1 MQCTKPSLA
10 RTLNDAKVHPYS
22 IRHTLPM
29 SQPSRE
35 ITHPPGTWRGRCRG
49 QPTRLL
55 IVPGLHDS
63 GPNHWQSWLQAH
75 FRDSVRVQQAHWD
88 VPDLDRWADRIAQ
101 TLSQA
106 EAGPWVV
113 AAHSFG
119 CLALARY
126 LLQHPAGAGGSLVQS
141 ALLVAPAEPAK
152 FDVAA
157 LLPQQ
162 ALPVP
167 TVMLASGTD
176 PWMTLE
182 SARLWA
188 RRWNTRCINL
198 GDVGHI
204 NEEAG
209 FGPLPQA
216 KALVQALIQQVAR
229 QTRLNRAQPLEQ
241 SFTI

>member
-1 MQCTKPSLA
+1 MSLPC
-10 RTLNDAKVHPYS
+10 LEIPHPQ
-22 IRHTLPM
+22 RKL
-29 SQPSRE
+29 
-35 ITHPPGTWRGRCRG
+35 RGRYLG
-49 QPTRLL
+49 QTTRLL
-55 IVPGLHDS
+55 IVLGLHDS
-63 GPNHWQSWLQAH
+63 GPGHWQSWLQAH
-75 FRDSVRVQQAHWD
+75 FRGSVRVQQAHWD

-101 TLSQA
+101 TLSQVD
-106 EAGPWVV
+106 AGPWVV

-126 LLQHPAGAGGSLVQS
+126 LTHHAGSGDSPVQS

-152 FDVAA
+152 FGVTP

-167 TVMLASGTD
+167 TVMLASETD
-176 PWMTLE
+176 PWMALE
-182 SARLWA
+182 SARTWA
-188 RRWNTRCINL
+188 QRWNAHFINL

-216 KALVQALIQQVAR
+216 KALVETMIQQVAR
-229 QTRLNRAQPLEQ
+229 QTRLDRVHPLEL
-241 SFTI
+241 SFAI